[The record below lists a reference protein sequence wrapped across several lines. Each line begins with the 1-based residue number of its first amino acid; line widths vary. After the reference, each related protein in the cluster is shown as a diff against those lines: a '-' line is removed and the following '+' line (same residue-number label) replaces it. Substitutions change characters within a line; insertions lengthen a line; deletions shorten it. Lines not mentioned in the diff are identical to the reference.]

1 MILVEPSLIPKIDK
15 YADEE
20 LLISPL
26 TLMGRAGSAVANAVF
41 SYAKPG
47 SKVRIFAGKGNNG
60 GDGYAA
66 AALLISR
73 YDVKV
78 YDVFSAGQRT
88 PEGMYF
94 LNEYT
99 SHGGVVEALDFSDE
113 QLHDIDSADTLVD
126 AVFGTGFFGEL
137 PQKAVRLCDA
147 LHSMEDKNIIAVDV
161 PLGINSSDGR
171 VIYSGAY
178 HAKTTV
184 TLGFV
189 KTGLVSYPGK
199 EYVGNIIND
208 NIGLH
213 IPQVIDC
220 FDFNSYYI
228 DSELAKALLPIRPQN
243 SNKGS
248 FGKLLVVSGS
258 PDFIGAAH
266 LSLEAALRGGVGLV
280 SYLGERELC
289 VSLAD
294 KLPEAVYKPF
304 SVMSATSLDL
314 DYPLELSR
322 NHTAILVG
330 CGSSKS
336 NGLFELVKRLLSE
349 DGAPLIL
356 DADAINLL
364 AEKGDVGRTLI
375 SNSKRTL
382 ILTPHPLEFSRLSGL
397 SVTEIQSNRLSL
409 AKSFASSHGCILVL
423 KGAGTVVTDGKT
435 TFINSTGSSALAK
448 AGSGDVLAGLLA
460 SLTASGVDP
469 LSASALAVYLHG
481 LAADSL
487 TQEYSTLGVIPS
499 DLPREIARQTAKLYK

>member
-208 NIGLH
+208 NI
-213 IPQVIDC
+213 DM
-220 FDFNSYYI
+220 
-228 DSELAKALLPIRPQN
+228 
-243 SNKGS
+243 
-248 FGKLLVVSGS
+248 FGEANV
-258 PDFIGAAH
+258 FIGNENFD
-266 LSLEAALRGGVGLV
+266 SLMQNIINNACRHGFINEENEHIIR
-280 SYLGERELC
+280 
-289 VSLAD
+289 
-294 KLPEAVYKPF
+294 
-304 SVMSATSLDL
+304 
-314 DYPLELSR
+314 LELS
-322 NHTAILVG
+322 
-330 CGSSKS
+330 
-336 NGLFELVKRLLSE
+336 F
-349 DGAPLIL
+349 
-356 DADAINLL
+356 DAINDYYILQ
-364 AEKGDVGRTLI
+364 I
-375 SNSKRTL
+375 SNNGVPMEESINTN
-382 ILTPHPLEFSRLSGL
+382 SY
-397 SVTEIQSNRLSL
+397 
-409 AKSFASSHGCILVL
+409 SSYGV
-423 KGAGTVVTDGKT
+423 KAGKT
-435 TFINSTGSSALAK
+435 SNTGLGGYIIETIVK
-448 AGSGDVLAGLLA
+448 RFNGSVEVEKTA
-460 SLTASGVDP
+460 SLFPVKIIIKLP
-469 LSASALAVYLHG
+469 KYK
-481 LAADSL
+481 
-487 TQEYSTLGVIPS
+487 EYDTKHFM
-499 DLPREIARQTAKLYK
+499 D